1 MAEAAPTEKATPE
14 PPASEEESRGPKIKQ
29 RRPKQRACDEKNPK
43 GKLCMGHLK
52 RWFDYPADIEEQF
65 GAGAE
70 IYHCE
75 RCQTIYM
82 PDSNELPRSYTLRY

>member
-1 MAEAAPTEKATPE
+1 MAEAAPTEKAA
-14 PPASEEESRGPKIKQ
+14 PAAEEESRGTKIKQ